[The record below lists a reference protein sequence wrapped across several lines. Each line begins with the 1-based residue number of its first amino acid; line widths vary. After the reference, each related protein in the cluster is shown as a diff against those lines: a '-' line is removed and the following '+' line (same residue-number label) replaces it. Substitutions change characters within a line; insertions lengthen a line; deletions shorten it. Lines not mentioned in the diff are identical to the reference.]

1 LNLFTHGGGAAILNA
16 PAPAGGKAVDRMAL
30 ITRGFGGSRGA
41 RDSRLPPGQTRVEDW
56 PVLTAGATPE
66 VDPSAWEFTVITENG
81 EAARWSWDTFRA
93 LGMEEFTVD
102 IHCVTH
108 WSRLGM
114 SWRGVPLDR
123 VFAQVETSY
132 DKVMVHSH
140 GGYTTNVP
148 LAELLDGRAWIAFE
162 ADGAPL
168 EPEHGGPARLVV
180 PHLYFWKSAK
190 WVTGLKMMAR
200 DEPGFWE
207 ERGYHLHG
215 DPWTEER
222 YS

>member
-1 LNLFTHGGGAAILNA
+1 MPLNRSEGWTN
-16 PAPAGGKAVDRMAL
+16 MAL
-30 ITRGFGGSRGA
+30 ITRGFGARGHQ
-41 RDSRLPPGQTRVEDW
+41 RDTRLPPGQTQVEDW
-56 PVLTAGATPE
+56 PVLTAGATPQI
-66 VDPSAWEFTVITENG
+66 DPEIWEFTVTTEDGNVV
-81 EAARWSWDTFRA
+81 RWDWDSFRA
-93 LGMEEFTVD
+93 LGLEDFTVD

-123 VFAQVETSY
+123 VFEHVETSY
-132 DKVMVHSH
+132 DYVMAHSY

-148 LAELLDGRAWIAFE
+148 LDELLDGQAWIAFE
-162 ADGAPL
+162 ADGEPL
-168 EPEHGGPARLVV
+168 EAEHGGPARLVV

-190 WVTGLKMMAR
+190 WVSGLEMIPQ

-207 ERGYHLHG
+207 ERGYNLHG

>member
-1 LNLFTHGGGAAILNA
+1 
-16 PAPAGGKAVDRMAL
+16 MAL
-30 ITRGFGGSRGA
+30 ITRGFGSRSHD
-41 RDSRLPPGQTRVEDW
+41 RDTRLPPGQTQVEDW
-56 PVLTAGATPE
+56 PVLTAGATPDIDPE
-66 VDPSAWEFTVITENG
+66 VWEFTVTTEDG
-81 EAARWSWDTFRA
+81 TATRWDWDSFRA
-93 LGMEEFTVD
+93 LGLEDFTVD

-108 WSRLGM
+108 WSRLAM

-123 VFAQVETSY
+123 IFDHVETSY
-132 DKVMVHSH
+132 DYVMAHSY
-140 GGYTTNVP
+140 GGYTTNIP
-148 LAELLDGRAWIAFE
+148 LDELLDGKAWIAFE
-162 ADGAPL
+162 ADGEPL

-190 WVTGLKMMAR
+190 WVHGLELIPQ